1 MTKED
6 HDLNYLLKK
15 RLNIPSIY
23 NESCTS
29 INISELLSE
38 IQKMKRK
45 GVVGPDNIKS
55 LGPLAF

>member
-6 HDLNYLLKK
+6 HDLNRLLKK
-15 RLNIPSIY
+15 RLNIPSIN

-29 INISELLSE
+29 ISICELLSE

-45 GVVGPDNIKS
+45 GAVGPDNIKS
-55 LGPLAF
+55 LGPFAF